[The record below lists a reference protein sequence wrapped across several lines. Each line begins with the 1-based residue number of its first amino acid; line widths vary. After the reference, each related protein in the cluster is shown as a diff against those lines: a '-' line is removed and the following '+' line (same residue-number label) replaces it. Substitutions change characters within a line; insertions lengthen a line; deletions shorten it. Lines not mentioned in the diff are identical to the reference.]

1 MIAQPT
7 CTSPCA
13 VCRTHSQGWWLDQNP
28 QILETLPP
36 LWPGDLCVRNVAA
49 GVINSDFL
57 ERAQW
62 RGEAAK
68 EAQKQMEQMLQT
80 SSFAQ
85 TPQQVTSAVLP
96 GVMLGTRG
104 DLHIVSTGLSN
115 SSE

>member
-1 MIAQPT
+1 VL
-7 CTSPCA
+7 CA
-13 VCRTHSQGWWLDQNP
+13 VNPAEGGSPDP
-28 QILETLPP
+28 QILAAFPAS
-36 LWPGDLCVRNVAA
+36 WPGDLCDFGLAA

-85 TPQQVTSAVLP
+85 TPQQVTL
-96 GVMLGTRG
+96 
-104 DLHIVSTGLSN
+104 
-115 SSE
+115 